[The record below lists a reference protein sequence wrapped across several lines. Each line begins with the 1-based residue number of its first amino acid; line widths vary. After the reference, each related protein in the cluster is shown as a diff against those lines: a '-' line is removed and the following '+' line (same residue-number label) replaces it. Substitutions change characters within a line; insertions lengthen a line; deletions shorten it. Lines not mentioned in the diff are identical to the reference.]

1 MGQGPTMS
9 FQLPEGK
16 SLEVVMVRLSDGRV
30 VARTREELE
39 ELPAEQRGKTL
50 GPAPTPTGR

>member
-1 MGQGPTMS
+1 MS

-16 SLEVVMVRLSDGRV
+16 SLEVVMVRLPDGRV

-39 ELPAEQRGKTL
+39 ELPAEERARL
-50 GPAPTPTGR
+50 ELPAGARK

>member
-1 MGQGPTMS
+1 MS

-16 SLEVVMVRLSDGRV
+16 SVEVVMVRLKNGRM

-39 ELPAEQRGKTL
+39 ELPAEERARL
-50 GPAPTPTGR
+50 ELPAGGRK

>member
-1 MGQGPTMS
+1 MS

-16 SLEVVMVRLSDGRV
+16 SVEVLMVRLPDGRV

-39 ELPAEQRGKTL
+39 ELPAEERGTV
-50 GPAPTPTGR
+50 TGGAGGRKA